1 MSEKVEYFGS
11 KDILIY
17 LVACFIIGITI
28 GVSFAHYKNVRFGLI
43 HKRMV
48 KIKENHLQLQSGYKS
63 ITDKEKTKEYNEV

>member
-11 KDILIY
+11 KDILVY
-17 LVACFIIGITI
+17 LVVCFAIGITI

-48 KIKENHLQLQSGYKS
+48 AIKNNHIDLKKGYA
-63 ITDKEKTKEYNEV
+63 